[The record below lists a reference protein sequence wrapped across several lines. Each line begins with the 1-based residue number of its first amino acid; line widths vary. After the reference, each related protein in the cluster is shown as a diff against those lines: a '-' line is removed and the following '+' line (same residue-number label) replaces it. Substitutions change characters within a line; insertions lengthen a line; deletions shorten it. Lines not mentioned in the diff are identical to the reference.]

1 MTPEEI
7 ISNNIKIA
15 KFVGFTPV
23 SPNFKSP
30 DLPYKY
36 HKMWPRFDQALY
48 VSEVTKTSVGGRF
61 KSKDITQRVN
71 HDEFEFDYNLGW
83 LMPVIEKIEVLEDNC
98 FVVKI
103 DGQTCSIYNRESKA
117 EYCSNTRNT
126 KVEAVYASVLEFI
139 DIYNDFK
146 VVETQLFQVGEPG
159 DLYYRDSDGLVK
171 LLPYIQ

>member
-15 KFVGFTPV
+15 KFVGFTPTY
-23 SPNFKSP
+23 PNMVNCNVFRYQKKFP
-30 DLPYKY
+30 K
-36 HKMWPRFDQALY
+36 FDQALY
-48 VSEVTKTSVGGRF
+48 VTEVTSTSAEGKLKV
-61 KSKDITQRVN
+61 KNITQWVKS
-71 HDEFEFDYNLGW
+71 DEFEFHYNLGW

-103 DGQTCSIYNRESKA
+103 DGQTCSIHNRESKA

-146 VVETQLFQVGEPG
+146 AVEAQLFQVGEPG

-171 LLPYIQ
+171 LLPYII